1 MLRSILIFFL
11 FLVGQVLLAVFALA
25 IGNMDAF
32 VGNTAPV
39 MDINAIS
46 GSTIGRGAL
55 LANLILIAVLIACR
69 LTSSRRPLTA
79 AFRKKMPTGS
89 GAALLGF
96 IVLSLGISL
105 ALSPLDL
112 NDLGMIAKFDEMK
125 SDILCILSLAIVGP
139 IAEELVFRDG
149 ILREM
154 MKSRAKPWIA
164 ITTSALAFALVH
176 GDPAQMVPAAIM
188 GIALGWLYTKT
199 NSLRLCL
206 LAHVANNSLACIEMQ
221 FPQLDAYTT
230 NSPTVSIV
238 LLGVCLAYFGIRL
251 LTSALKKVSADEPVA
266 KPAAPATT
274 E

>member
-11 FLVGQVLLAVFALA
+11 FLVGQLLLAVFALA
-25 IGNMDAF
+25 IGNIGAIMGHA
-32 VGNTAPV
+32 APV

-55 LANLILIAVLIACR
+55 LANLVLIAVLIACR
-69 LTSSRRPLTA
+69 LTSSRRPLSS

-89 GAALLGF
+89 GTALLGF

-112 NDLGMIAKFDEMK
+112 SDLGMIEKFDEMK
-125 SDILCILSLAIVGP
+125 TDILCILSLAIVGP

-154 MKSRAKPWIA
+154 TKSGAKPWAA
-164 ITTSALAFALVH
+164 IVTSALTFAIVH

-188 GIALGWLYTKT
+188 GIALGWLYYSTGDV
-199 NSLRLCL
+199 RLCIP
-206 LAHVANNSLACIEMQ
+206 AHILNNSVAFGEMYFPGIDESIEG
-221 FPQLDAYTT
+221 F
-230 NSPTVSIV
+230 SPYIVVPAGLV
-238 LLGVCLAYFGIRL
+238 LLTIGTYLISRICK
-251 LTSALKKVSADEPVA
+251 SAI
-266 KPAAPATT
+266 
-274 E
+274 

>member
-32 VGNTAPV
+32 MGNAAPV

-46 GSTIGRGAL
+46 GSTVGRGAL

-69 LTSSRRPLTA
+69 LTSSRRPLAA

-154 MKSRAKPWIA
+154 MKSGAKPWIA

-188 GIALGWLYTKT
+188 GIALGWLYWKT
-199 NSLRLCL
+199 GDVRLCIP
-206 LAHVANNSLACIEMQ
+206 AHILNNSVAFGEMYFPEIDGFIES
-221 FPQLDAYTT
+221 F
-230 NSPTVSIV
+230 SPFVIV
-238 LLGVCLAYFGIRL
+238 PTGLVVIALGTYL
-251 LTSALKKVSADEPVA
+251 LTRIRSCK
-266 KPAAPATT
+266 
-274 E
+274 